1 MGLQSAGERKE
12 DRIDK
17 RKERKSGLQSA
28 GES

>member
-17 RKERKSGLQSA
+17 RKERKRGLQSA